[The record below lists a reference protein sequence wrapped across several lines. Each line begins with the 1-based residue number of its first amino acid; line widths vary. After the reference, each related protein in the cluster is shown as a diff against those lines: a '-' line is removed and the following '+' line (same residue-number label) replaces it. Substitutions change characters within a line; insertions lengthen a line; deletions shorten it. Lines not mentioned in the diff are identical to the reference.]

1 MYFLSFIKSIGS
13 LTLKTFSGLKQ
24 SEKWAEDYLHTI
36 EVKFDGKFD
45 KKTLEK
51 IIKRYSIQQHFIND
65 SFSSLYGRNNIEKEK
80 KRNLL
85 YFIMVSVYDDFFD
98 DKTLTIE
105 QIDSIF
111 YHPETFTPHTFFEK
125 VFIYTHTYLLKDVAD
140 KTQYLKDFEGLHIA
154 QKDSLEQFNPNVT
167 DEALLSITT
176 RKGGYCLL
184 MCRHYLDTPYL
195 PQANATW
202 YALGGVIQLTNDLY
216 DIYKDMQEGIIT
228 LAVRA
233 KHYEA
238 IYALYHSHAVAL
250 NETIRQLPVSH
261 TRKMDLSIILNVI
274 AAFGYVALD
283 NLKRLQSTQANNS
296 ILPAFDTLPRKELII
311 DMEKNSNRFKLL
323 KFTYQNASL
332 RVV

>member
-1 MYFLSFIKSIGS
+1 MYLFSFIKSIGS

-24 SEKWAEDYLHTI
+24 SEKWATSFLYTI
-36 EVKFDGKFD
+36 EEKFDGKFD
-45 KKTLEK
+45 IKTLEK
-51 IIKRYSIQQHFIND
+51 IVKRYSIQQHFIND

-80 KRNLL
+80 VRNLL

-98 DKTLTIE
+98 DKTLTLE

-111 YHPETFTPHTFFEK
+111 YHPEAFNPQTFFEK
-125 VFIYTHTYLLKDVAD
+125 VFIYTHTALLNDVAD
-140 KTQYLKDFEGLHIA
+140 KAQYFKDFEGLHIA
-154 QKDSLEQFNPNVT
+154 QKDSLDQFNPNIT
-167 DEALLSITT
+167 DETLLSITT

-195 PQANATW
+195 PAADATW

-233 KHYEA
+233 KQYEA
-238 IYALYHSHAVAL
+238 IYALYHRHAEAL
-250 NETIRQLPVSH
+250 NETIRQLPVAH
-261 TRKMDLSIILNVI
+261 ARKMELSIILNVI

-283 NLKRLQSTQANNS
+283 NLKRLQVNNSNNS
-296 ILPAFDTLPRKELII
+296 ILPSFETLPRKELII
-311 DMEKNSNRFKLL
+311 DMEKNTNRFKLL
-323 KFTYQNASL
+323 NFTYQNAYL
-332 RVV
+332 

>member
-1 MYFLSFIKSIGS
+1 MYLVSFIKSIGG

-24 SEKWAEDYLHTI
+24 SEKWATSYLQTV
-36 EVKFDGKFD
+36 EKKFDGKFD

-51 IIKRYSIQQHFIND
+51 IVKRYSIQQHFIND
-65 SFSSLYGRNNIEKEK
+65 SFSSLYGRNNNANERE
-80 KRNLL
+80 RNLL

-98 DKTLTIE
+98 DKTLTLD

-111 YHPETFTPHTFFEK
+111 YHPEAFNPQTFFEK
-125 VFIYTHTYLLKDVAD
+125 VFVYTHIRLLNDVENRV
-140 KTQYLKDFEGLHIA
+140 QYFKDFEGLHLA
-154 QKDSLEQFNPNVT
+154 QKDSLEQFNPKVT
-167 DEALLSITT
+167 DKNLLSITT
-176 RKGGYCLL
+176 RKGGFCLL

-195 PQANATW
+195 PETNATW

-233 KHYEA
+233 KQYEA
-238 IYALYHSHAVAL
+238 IYALYHKHAQAL
-250 NETIRQLPVSH
+250 NKTINQLPITH
-261 TRKMDLSIILNVI
+261 NKKMDLSIILNVI

-283 NLKRLQSTQANNS
+283 NLKRLQANNAS
-296 ILPAFDTLPRKELII
+296 LPAFETLARKELII

-323 KFTYQNASL
+323 KFTYQNANL
-332 RVV
+332 

>member
-1 MYFLSFIKSIGS
+1 MYLFSFIKSIGR
-13 LTLKTFSGLKQ
+13 LTLKTFWGLKQ
-24 SEKWAEDYLHTI
+24 SEKWAIEYLHKVEI
-36 EVKFDGKFD
+36 KFNGNFD
-45 KKTLEK
+45 QKTLEK
-51 IIKRYSIQQHFIND
+51 VVKRYSIQQHFIND
-65 SFSSLYGRNNIEKEK
+65 SFSSLYGRTNNANEKE
-80 KRNLL
+80 RNLL

-111 YHPETFTPHTFFEK
+111 YHPEAFTPQTFFEK
-125 VFIYTHTYLLKDVAD
+125 VFIYTHTRLLYDVAD
-140 KTQYLKDFEGLHIA
+140 KAQYLKDFEGLHIA

-167 DEALLSITT
+167 DENLLSITT

-195 PQANATW
+195 QAADATW

-233 KHYEA
+233 KKYKA
-238 IYALYHSHAVAL
+238 IYELYHRHAEAL
-250 NETIRQLPVSH
+250 NETISQLPISH
-261 TRKMDLSIILNVI
+261 VRKIDLSIILNVI

-283 NLKRLQSTQANNS
+283 NLKRLQENNS
-296 ILPAFDTLPRKELII
+296 NNTILPAFDALPRKELII

-323 KFTYQNASL
+323 KFTYQNGSL
-332 RVV
+332 

>member
-1 MYFLSFIKSIGS
+1 MYLISFIKSIGS
-13 LTLKTFSGLKQ
+13 LTFKTFTGLKQ
-24 SEKWAEDYLHTI
+24 SEKWATSYLHTV
-36 EVKFDGKFD
+36 EEKFNGKFD

-51 IIKRYSIQQHFIND
+51 IVKRYSIQQHFIND
-65 SFSSLYGRNNIEKEK
+65 SFSSLFGRNNIEKEK
-80 KRNLL
+80 ERNLL

-111 YHPETFTPHTFFEK
+111 YHPETFNPQTFFEK
-125 VFIYTHTYLLKDVAD
+125 VFIYTQTRLLNDVAD
-140 KTQYLKDFEGLHIA
+140 KAQYFKDFEGLHIA

-184 MCRHYLDTPYL
+184 MCRHYLETLYL
-195 PQANATW
+195 PEADASW

-228 LAVRA
+228 LAIRA
-233 KHYEA
+233 KKYEA
-238 IYALYHSHAVAL
+238 IYALYHSHALAL
-250 NETIRQLPVSH
+250 NKTIRQLPV
-261 TRKMDLSIILNVI
+261 TKNRKSDLSIILNVI

-283 NLKRLQSTQANNS
+283 NLKRLQVNNS
-296 ILPAFDTLPRKELII
+296 NNSFLPEFDTLARKELII

-332 RVV
+332 

>member
-1 MYFLSFIKSIGS
+1 MYLVSFIKTISS

-24 SEKWAEDYLHTI
+24 SEKWATEYLHMV
-36 EVKFDGKFD
+36 ELKFDGKFD
-45 KKTLEK
+45 QKTLEK
-51 IIKRYSIQQHFIND
+51 VVKRYSIQQHFIND
-65 SFSSLYGRNNIEKEK
+65 SFSSLYGRNNNANEKE
-80 KRNLL
+80 RNLL

-98 DKTLTIE
+98 DKTLTLE

-111 YHPETFTPHTFFEK
+111 YHPDDYSAQIFFEK
-125 VFIYTHTYLLKDVAD
+125 VFIYTHTRLLNDVAD
-140 KTQYLKDFEGLHIA
+140 KAQYFKDFEGLHIA
-154 QKDSLEQFNPNVT
+154 QKDSLEQFNPKVT

-195 PQANATW
+195 PEADTTW

-233 KHYEA
+233 KQYEA
-238 IYALYHSHAVAL
+238 IYALYHKHAEAL
-250 NETIRQLPVSH
+250 NESIRQLPVTN
-261 TRKMDLSIILNVI
+261 TRKSDLSIILNVI

-283 NLKRLQSTQANNS
+283 NLARLQGNNAS
-296 ILPAFDTLPRKELII
+296 LPAFETLARKELII
-311 DMEKNSNRFKLL
+311 DMEKNVNRFKLL
-323 KFTYQNASL
+323 KFTYQNAAL
-332 RVV
+332 

>member
-1 MYFLSFIKSIGS
+1 MYLFSFIKSIGS
-13 LTLKTFSGLKQ
+13 LTLKTFLGLKQ
-24 SEKWAEDYLHTI
+24 SEKWARSYLYTV
-36 EVKFDGKFD
+36 EEKFNGKFD

-51 IIKRYSIQQHFIND
+51 IVKRYSIQQHFIND
-65 SFSSLYGRNNIEKEK
+65 SFSSLFGRNNVEKEK
-80 KRNLL
+80 ERNLL

-98 DKTLTIE
+98 DKTLTID

-111 YHPETFTPHTFFEK
+111 YHSETFSPQTFFEK
-125 VFIYTHTYLLKDVAD
+125 VFIYTHTYLLNDVAD
-140 KTQYLKDFEGLHIA
+140 KAQYFKDFEGLHIA
-154 QKDSLEQFNPNVT
+154 QKDSLEQFNTNVT

-195 PQANATW
+195 PEADASW

-233 KHYEA
+233 KQYEA
-238 IYALYHSHAVAL
+238 IYALYHSHAAAL
-250 NETIRQLPVSH
+250 NETIRQLPV
-261 TRKMDLSIILNVI
+261 TKNRKSDLSIILNVI

-283 NLKRLQSTQANNS
+283 NLKRLQANNS
-296 ILPAFDTLPRKELII
+296 ILPAFKTLARKELII
-311 DMEKNSNRFKLL
+311 DMEKNTNRFKLL
-323 KFTYQNASL
+323 KFTYQNANL
-332 RVV
+332 QKQ

>member
-1 MYFLSFIKSIGS
+1 MYLFSFIKSIGR

-24 SEKWAEDYLHTI
+24 SEKWATEYLHTI
-36 EVKFDGKFD
+36 EIKFDGKFD
-45 KKTLEK
+45 QKTLEK
-51 IIKRYSIQQHFIND
+51 IVKRYSIQQHFIND
-65 SFSSLYGRNNIEKEK
+65 SFSSLYGRNNNANEKE
-80 KRNLL
+80 RNLL

-111 YHPETFTPHTFFEK
+111 YHPEKYSAQTFFEK
-125 VFIYTHTYLLKDVAD
+125 VFIYTHTRLLNDVAD
-140 KTQYLKDFEGLHIA
+140 STQYYKDYEGLHIA
-154 QKDSLEQFNPNVT
+154 QKDSLEQFNPAVT

-195 PQANATW
+195 PEADATW

-228 LAVRA
+228 LAIRA
-233 KHYEA
+233 KQHEA
-238 IYALYHSHAVAL
+238 IYALYHKHAEAL
-250 NETIRQLPVSH
+250 NDSIRKLPVTS
-261 TRKMDLSIILNVI
+261 TRKNDLSIILNVI

-283 NLKRLQSTQANNS
+283 NLKRLQANNSNNS
-296 ILPAFDTLPRKELII
+296 ILPEFDTLPRKELII

-332 RVV
+332 

>member
-1 MYFLSFIKSIGS
+1 M
-13 LTLKTFSGLKQ
+13 GL
-24 SEKWAEDYLHTI
+24 L
-36 EVKFDGKFD
+36 
-45 KKTLEK
+45 
-51 IIKRYSIQQHFIND
+51 
-65 SFSSLYGRNNIEKEK
+65 IEKEK
-80 KRNLL
+80 ERNLL

-98 DKTLTIE
+98 DKTLTLE

-111 YHPETFTPHTFFEK
+111 YHPETFTPQTFFEK
-125 VFIYTHTYLLKDVAD
+125 VFIYTHTALLNDVAD
-140 KTQYLKDFEGLHIA
+140 KAQYFKDFEGLHIA

-195 PQANATW
+195 PEADASW

-233 KHYEA
+233 KQYES
-238 IYALYHSHAVAL
+238 IYALYHKHAAAL
-250 NETIRQLPVSH
+250 NETIRQLPVDQ

-283 NLKRLQSTQANNS
+283 NLKRLQANNSNNS
-296 ILPAFDTLPRKELII
+296 ILPAFDALPRKELII
-311 DMEKNSNRFKLL
+311 DMEKNSNRFILL
-323 KFTYQNASL
+323 KFTYQNARL
-332 RVV
+332 

>member
-1 MYFLSFIKSIGS
+1 MYLVSFIKSIGI

-24 SEKWAEDYLHTI
+24 SEKWATEYLHMV
-36 EVKFDGKFD
+36 ELKFDGKFD
-45 KKTLEK
+45 QKTLEK
-51 IIKRYSIQQHFIND
+51 VVKRYSIQQHFIND
-65 SFSSLYGRNNIEKEK
+65 SFSSLYGRNNNVYEKE
-80 KRNLL
+80 RNLL

-98 DKTLTIE
+98 DKTLTLE

-111 YHPETFTPHTFFEK
+111 YHPEAFAPQTFFEK
-125 VFIYTHTYLLKDVAD
+125 VFIYTHTRLLNDVAD
-140 KTQYLKDFEGLHIA
+140 KAQYFKDFEGLHIA
-154 QKDSLEQFNPNVT
+154 QKDSLEQFNPKVS

-195 PQANATW
+195 PEADTTW

-228 LAVRA
+228 LAIRA
-233 KHYEA
+233 KQYEA
-238 IYALYHSHAVAL
+238 IFALYHKHAQAL
-250 NETIRQLPVSH
+250 NESIKQLPVTN
-261 TRKMDLSIILNVI
+261 TRKSELSIILNVI

-283 NLKRLQSTQANNS
+283 NLSRLQGNNAS
-296 ILPAFDTLPRKELII
+296 LPAFETLARKELII

-323 KFTYQNASL
+323 MFTYQNAEL
-332 RVV
+332 

>member
-1 MYFLSFIKSIGS
+1 MYLFSFIKSIGS

-24 SEKWAEDYLHTI
+24 SEKWATAYLYTV
-36 EVKFDGKFD
+36 EEKFNGKFD

-51 IIKRYSIQQHFIND
+51 IVKRYSIQQHFIND
-65 SFSSLYGRNNIEKEK
+65 SFSSLFGRNNVEKEK
-80 KRNLL
+80 ERNLL

-111 YHPETFTPHTFFEK
+111 YHPETFTPQTFFEK
-125 VFIYTHTYLLKDVAD
+125 VFIYTHTRLLNDVAD
-140 KTQYLKDFEGLHIA
+140 KAQYFKDFEGLHIA
-154 QKDSLEQFNPNVT
+154 QKDSLEQFNPKVT

-195 PQANATW
+195 PEADASW

-233 KHYEA
+233 KQYEA

-250 NETIRQLPVSH
+250 NETIRQLPV
-261 TRKMDLSIILNVI
+261 TKNRKSDLSIILNVI
-274 AAFGYVALD
+274 AAFGHVALD
-283 NLKRLQSTQANNS
+283 NLKRLQANNSNNS
-296 ILPAFDTLPRKELII
+296 ILPAFENLARKELII
-311 DMEKNSNRFKLL
+311 DMEKNINRYKLL
-323 KFTYQNASL
+323 KFTYQNAAL
-332 RVV
+332 